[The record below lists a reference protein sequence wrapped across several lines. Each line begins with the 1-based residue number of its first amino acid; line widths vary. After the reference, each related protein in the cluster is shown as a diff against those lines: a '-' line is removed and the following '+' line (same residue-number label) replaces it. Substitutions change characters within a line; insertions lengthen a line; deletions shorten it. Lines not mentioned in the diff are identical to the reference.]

1 MRSRLHAPRSYAVIG
16 GSLMLALGATG
27 IGIAQSGGGKII
39 ADAGRESS
47 IEATKVART
56 LAGPKT
62 VRSAAFAA
70 RPPYGRVAARSTK
83 KLAGFPRQGGS
94 YMILS
99 NGDATFAD
107 NGNDSRST
115 GRNAGGPTIRGNRDV
130 TIFRMNLRVPKGRNC
145 LSFSFRFLTEE
156 FPEFV
161 DSEFN
166 DGFIA
171 ELDQT
176 TWDSRTVGNPTIDA
190 PRNFANDVDGNL
202 ITVNG
207 AGDANVTKA
216 RAKGTTYDGA
226 TRILRASTRARPGG
240 HRLYLSIFDQGD
252 RQFDSAVFVDKLRYT
267 KQASCDSGAVLDKG

>member
-1 MRSRLHAPRSYAVIG
+1 MRGRSYRR
-16 GSLMLALGATG
+16 LGAAALASLAVAVAVAG
-27 IGIAQSGGGKII
+27 VGVAQQEKGKIV
-39 ADAGRESS
+39 AESGRLSS
-47 IEATKVART
+47 IEATKIART
-56 LAGPKT
+56 IAGRKT

-83 KLAGFPRQGGS
+83 RLAGFPRSGGS

-99 NGDATFAD
+99 NGNALFAD
-107 NGNDSRST
+107 NGNGSGSL
-115 GRNAGGPTIRGNRDV
+115 GQNAGGPAIRGNRDV
-130 TIFRMNLRVPKGRNC
+130 TIFRMNLRVPEGRNC
-145 LSFSFRFLTEE
+145 LALRFRFLTEE

-161 DSEFN
+161 GQQFN

-176 TWDSRTVGNPTIDA
+176 TWDSRAVGDPTIRA
-190 PRNFANDVDGNL
+190 PRNFATDVDGNL

-207 AGDANVTKA
+207 AGAANVTKG

-226 TRILRASTRARPGG
+226 TRILRASTRVTPGG

-252 RQFDSAVFVDKLRYT
+252 RQYDSAVFVDRLT
-267 KQASCDSGAVLDKG
+267 FTNEANCPGPVVVDE

>member
-1 MRSRLHAPRSYAVIG
+1 MWGRSYRRLGLAVLV
-16 GSLMLALGATG
+16 SLALSVA
-27 IGIAQSGGGKII
+27 IAAVGVAQQKQGKIV
-39 ADAGRESS
+39 AESGRLSS
-47 IEATKVART
+47 IEATKIART
-56 LAGPKT
+56 LAGKKT
-62 VRSAAFAA
+62 VRSAVFAA

-83 KLAGFPRQGGS
+83 RLAGFPRSGGS

-99 NGDATFAD
+99 NGNALFAD
-107 NGNDSRST
+107 NGNGT
-115 GRNAGGPTIRGNRDV
+115 GSLGQNAGGPAIRGNRDV

-145 LSFSFRFLTEE
+145 LALRFRFLTEE

-161 DSEFN
+161 GQQFN

-176 TWDSRTVGNPTIDA
+176 TWDSRVVGDPKIDA
-190 PRNFANDVDGNL
+190 PRNFATDVDGNL

-207 AGDANVTKA
+207 AGAANVTKE

-226 TRILRASTRARPGG
+226 TRILRASTRVTPGG

-252 RQFDSAVFVDKLRYT
+252 RQYDSAVFVDRLT
-267 KQASCDSGAVLDKG
+267 FTNEANCQGPVVVDE